1 MVDSLYM
8 RAGMVFTL
16 DLLLDESFGSLLLV
30 YREGE

>member
-16 DLLLDESFGSLLLV
+16 DLLLDESFGDLLLV
-30 YREGE
+30 CDQG